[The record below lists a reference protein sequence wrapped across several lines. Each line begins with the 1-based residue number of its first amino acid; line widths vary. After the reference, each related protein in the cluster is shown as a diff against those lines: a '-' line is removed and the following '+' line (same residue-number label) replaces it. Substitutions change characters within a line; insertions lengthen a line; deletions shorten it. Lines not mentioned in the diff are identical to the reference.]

1 LRKKRYNLNSEGGM
15 RVKRND
21 IITVEIKDMEFG
33 GFGIGYFEG
42 KKVKIK
48 GALLGQIIKAKVKK
62 VKKDMVEGEIVE
74 VIENSPLEKQSF
86 CPHFGDCGGCIYQ
99 NVDYSD
105 QLKIKEDIVKKLLE
119 KEGIRDYEFL
129 GIVKSP
135 KEHGYRNKMEYTFGK
150 DKEGNEVLGLHRK
163 GRFYEVVMTDKCN
176 IVDDDFL
183 KALNLTFDYAIK
195 KGLPFYDK
203 KTHKGF
209 LRHLVVRKAS
219 KAGEILLNIVTT
231 TQLEHDFKELIEIYK
246 NANFESRL
254 VGVLH
259 TQNDSWSDAVVC
271 EKLNVLYGKDYL
283 IEELL
288 GLKFKISAFSFF
300 QTNSYGAEKLY
311 ETVREFAGDVSDKI
325 VFDLYSGT
333 GTIGIIMA
341 PMAKKVIGIELVEEA
356 VMSARENAKLNG
368 LENCTF
374 IAGDVS
380 QKLKEINE
388 KPDVVIVDPPRSGI
402 NPKALEDIVKFNAEK
417 IVYVS
422 CNPESL
428 TRDLKIFSEKGYK
441 VEKVKCVDMFP
452 HTYHVECVTLMST
465 VDK

>member
-1 LRKKRYNLNSEGGM
+1 M
-15 RVKRND
+15 KRND

-74 VIENSPLEKQSF
+74 VMENSPLEKQSF

-129 GIVKSP
+129 RIVKSP

-246 NANFESRL
+246 NVDFESRL

-356 VMSARENAKLNG
+356 VMSARENAELNG
-368 LENCTF
+368 LKNCTF

-380 QKLKEINE
+380 KKLKEIKE
-388 KPDVVIVDPPRSGI
+388 MPDVVIVDPPRSGI
-402 NPKALEDIVKFNAEK
+402 NPKALEDIIKFNPQK
-417 IVYVS
+417 VVYVS

-428 TRDLKIFSEKGYK
+428 ARDLKIFSEGGYK
-441 VEKVKCVDMFP
+441 VDKVKCVDMFP
-452 HTYHVECVTLMST
+452 HTYHVECVVLMSR
-465 VDK
+465 VEK

>member
-1 LRKKRYNLNSEGGM
+1 M
-15 RVKRND
+15 KRND

-356 VMSARENAKLNG
+356 VMSARENAELNG
-368 LENCTF
+368 LKNCTF

-380 QKLKEINE
+380 KKLKEIKE
-388 KPDVVIVDPPRSGI
+388 MPDVVIVDPPRSGI
-402 NPKALEDIVKFNAEK
+402 NPKALEDIIKFNPQK
-417 IVYVS
+417 VVYVS

-428 TRDLKIFSEKGYK
+428 ARDLKIFSEGGYK
-441 VEKVKCVDMFP
+441 VDKVKCVDMFP
-452 HTYHVECVTLMST
+452 YTYHVETVVLMER
-465 VDK
+465 K

>member
-1 LRKKRYNLNSEGGM
+1 M
-15 RVKRND
+15 KRND

-129 GIVKSP
+129 RIVKSP

-231 TQLEHDFKELIEIYK
+231 TQLEHDFKELIERYK
-246 NANFESRL
+246 NANFGSRL

-271 EKLNVLYGKDYL
+271 ERLEVLYGRDYL
-283 IEELL
+283 IEEILD
-288 GLKFKISAFSFF
+288 LKFKISAFSFF

-356 VMSARENAKLNG
+356 VMSARENAELNG
-368 LENCTF
+368 LKNCTF

-380 QKLKEINE
+380 KKLKEIKE
-388 KPDVVIVDPPRSGI
+388 MPDVVIVDPPRSGI
-402 NPKALEDIVKFNAEK
+402 NPKALEDIIKFNPQK
-417 IVYVS
+417 VVYVS

-428 TRDLKIFSEKGYK
+428 ARDLKIFSEGGYK
-441 VEKVKCVDMFP
+441 VDKVKCVDMFP
-452 HTYHVECVTLMST
+452 HTYHVECVTLMSR
-465 VDK
+465 V

>member
-33 GFGIGYFEG
+33 GFGIVYFEG

-231 TQLEHDFKELIEIYK
+231 TELEHDFKELIEIYK
-246 NANFESRL
+246 NVDFESRL

-428 TRDLKIFSEKGYK
+428 ARDLKIFSEKGYK

-452 HTYHVECVTLMST
+452 HTYHVET
-465 VDK
+465 VVLIERK

>member
-1 LRKKRYNLNSEGGM
+1 M
-15 RVKRND
+15 KRND

-219 KAGEILLNIVTT
+219 KSREILLNIVTT

-246 NANFESRL
+246 NADFESRL

-356 VMSARENAKLNG
+356 VMSARENAELNG
-368 LENCTF
+368 LKNCTF

-380 QKLKEINE
+380 KKLKEIKE
-388 KPDVVIVDPPRSGI
+388 MPDVVIVDPPRSGI
-402 NPKALEDIVKFNAEK
+402 NPKALEDIIKFNPQK
-417 IVYVS
+417 VVYVS

-428 TRDLKIFSEKGYK
+428 ARDLKIFSEGGYK
-441 VEKVKCVDMFP
+441 VDKVKCVDMFP
-452 HTYHVECVTLMST
+452 YTYHVET
-465 VDK
+465 VVLIERK

>member
-1 LRKKRYNLNSEGGM
+1 M
-15 RVKRND
+15 KRND

-74 VIENSPLEKQSF
+74 VMENSPLEKQSF

-231 TQLEHDFKELIEIYK
+231 TELEHDFKELIEIYK

-380 QKLKEINE
+380 QKLKEIKE

-402 NPKALEDIVKFNAEK
+402 NPKALEDIIKFNPQK
-417 IVYVS
+417 VVYVS

-428 TRDLKIFSEKGYK
+428 ARDLKIFSEGGYK
-441 VEKVKCVDMFP
+441 VDKVKCVDMFP
-452 HTYHVECVTLMST
+452 YTYHVET
-465 VDK
+465 VVLIERK

>member
-1 LRKKRYNLNSEGGM
+1 
-15 RVKRND
+15 VKRND

-74 VIENSPLEKQSF
+74 VMENSPLEKQSF

-246 NANFESRL
+246 NVDFESRL

-356 VMSARENAKLNG
+356 VMSARENAELNG
-368 LENCTF
+368 LKNCTF

-380 QKLKEINE
+380 KKLKEIKE
-388 KPDVVIVDPPRSGI
+388 MPDVVIVDPPRSGI
-402 NPKALEDIVKFNAEK
+402 NPKALEDIIKFNPQK
-417 IVYVS
+417 VVYVS

-428 TRDLKIFSEKGYK
+428 ARDLKIFSEGGYK
-441 VEKVKCVDMFP
+441 VDKVKCVDMFP
-452 HTYHVECVTLMST
+452 YTYHVETVVLMER
-465 VDK
+465 K

>member
-1 LRKKRYNLNSEGGM
+1 MTVRK
-15 RVKRND
+15 ND
-21 IITVEIKDMEFG
+21 VITVDVKEMEFG

-42 KKVKIK
+42 EKVKIK
-48 GALLGQIIKAKVKK
+48 GALLGQKIKAKVKK

-74 VIENSPLEKQSF
+74 VIENSTLEKQSL
-86 CPHFGDCGGCIYQ
+86 CPHFGDCGGCTYQ
-99 NVDYSD
+99 NVSYQD
-105 QLKIKEDIVKKLLE
+105 QLEIKEDIVKKLFE

-129 GIVKSP
+129 GIGKSP

-150 DKEGNEVLGLHRK
+150 DKEGNGTLGLHRK

-203 KTHKGF
+203 KTHEGF

-219 KAGEILLNIVTT
+219 KSGEILLNIVTT
-231 TQLEHDFKELIEIYK
+231 TQLQHDFTELIEIYK
-246 NANFESRL
+246 NANFGSRL

-271 EKLNVLYGKDYL
+271 ERLEVLYGRDYL
-283 IEELL
+283 IEEILD
-288 GLKFKISAFSFF
+288 LKFKISAFSFF

-380 QKLKEINE
+380 QKLKEIKE

-402 NPKALEDIVKFNAEK
+402 NPKVLEDIIKFNPQK
-417 IVYVS
+417 VVYVS

-428 TRDLKIFSEKGYK
+428 ARDLKIFSEKGYK

-452 HTYHVECVTLMST
+452 HTYHVET
-465 VDK
+465 VVLIERK

>member
-74 VIENSPLEKQSF
+74 VMENSPLEKQSF

-129 GIVKSP
+129 RIVKSP

-246 NANFESRL
+246 NVDFESRL

-452 HTYHVECVTLMST
+452 HTYHVET
-465 VDK
+465 VVLIERK

>member
-1 LRKKRYNLNSEGGM
+1 M
-15 RVKRND
+15 KRND

-129 GIVKSP
+129 RIVKSP

-219 KAGEILLNIVTT
+219 KSREILLNIVTT

-246 NANFESRL
+246 NADFESRL

-356 VMSARENAKLNG
+356 VMSARENAELNG
-368 LENCTF
+368 LKNCTF

-380 QKLKEINE
+380 KKLKEIKE
-388 KPDVVIVDPPRSGI
+388 MPDVVIVDPPRSGI
-402 NPKALEDIVKFNAEK
+402 NPKALEDIVKFNPQK
-417 IVYVS
+417 VVYVS

-428 TRDLKIFSEKGYK
+428 ARDLKIFSEGGYK
-441 VEKVKCVDMFP
+441 VDKVKCVDMFP
-452 HTYHVECVTLMST
+452 YTYHVET
-465 VDK
+465 VVLIERK

>member
-1 LRKKRYNLNSEGGM
+1 M
-15 RVKRND
+15 KRND

-74 VIENSPLEKQSF
+74 VMENSPLEKQSF

-246 NANFESRL
+246 NVDFESRL

-356 VMSARENAKLNG
+356 VMSARENAELNG
-368 LENCTF
+368 LKNCTF

-380 QKLKEINE
+380 KKLKEIKE
-388 KPDVVIVDPPRSGI
+388 MPDVVIVDPPRSGI
-402 NPKALEDIVKFNAEK
+402 NPKALEDIIKFNPQK
-417 IVYVS
+417 VVYVS

-428 TRDLKIFSEKGYK
+428 ARDLKIFSEGGYK
-441 VEKVKCVDMFP
+441 VDKVKCVDMFP
-452 HTYHVECVTLMST
+452 HTYHVECVTLMSR
-465 VDK
+465 VEK

>member
-1 LRKKRYNLNSEGGM
+1 M
-15 RVKRND
+15 KRND

-74 VIENSPLEKQSF
+74 VMENSPLEKQSF

-129 GIVKSP
+129 RIVKSP

-246 NANFESRL
+246 NVDFESRL

-356 VMSARENAKLNG
+356 VMSARENAELNG
-368 LENCTF
+368 LKNCTF

-380 QKLKEINE
+380 KKLKEIKE
-388 KPDVVIVDPPRSGI
+388 MPDVVIVDPPRSGI
-402 NPKALEDIVKFNAEK
+402 NPKALEDIIKFNPQK
-417 IVYVS
+417 VVYVS

-428 TRDLKIFSEKGYK
+428 ARDLKIFSEGGYK
-441 VEKVKCVDMFP
+441 VDKVKCVDMFP
-452 HTYHVECVTLMST
+452 HTYHVECVTLMSK
-465 VDK
+465 VEK

>member
-33 GFGIGYFEG
+33 GFGIVYFEG

-231 TQLEHDFKELIEIYK
+231 TELEHDFKELIEIYK
-246 NANFESRL
+246 NVDFESRL

-452 HTYHVECVTLMST
+452 HTYHVET
-465 VDK
+465 VVLIERK

>member
-1 LRKKRYNLNSEGGM
+1 M
-15 RVKRND
+15 KRND

-33 GFGIGYFEG
+33 GFGIVYFEG

-219 KAGEILLNIVTT
+219 KSREILLNIVTT

-246 NANFESRL
+246 NADFESRL

-402 NPKALEDIVKFNAEK
+402 NPKALEDIVKFNPQK
-417 IVYVS
+417 VVYVS

-428 TRDLKIFSEKGYK
+428 TRDLKIFSEGGYK
-441 VEKVKCVDMFP
+441 VDKVKCVDMFP
-452 HTYHVECVTLMST
+452 YTYHVETVVLMER
-465 VDK
+465 K

>member
-219 KAGEILLNIVTT
+219 KSREILLNIVTT

-246 NANFESRL
+246 NADFESRL

-356 VMSARENAKLNG
+356 VMSARENAELNG
-368 LENCTF
+368 LKNCTF

-380 QKLKEINE
+380 KKLKEIKE
-388 KPDVVIVDPPRSGI
+388 MPDVVIVDPPRSGI
-402 NPKALEDIVKFNAEK
+402 NPKALEDIIKFNPQK
-417 IVYVS
+417 VVYVS

-428 TRDLKIFSEKGYK
+428 ARDLKIFSEGGYK
-441 VEKVKCVDMFP
+441 VDKVKCVDMFP
-452 HTYHVECVTLMST
+452 YTYHVET
-465 VDK
+465 VVLIERK

>member
-1 LRKKRYNLNSEGGM
+1 M

-74 VIENSPLEKQSF
+74 VMENSPLEKQSF

-231 TQLEHDFKELIEIYK
+231 TELEHDFKELIEIYK

-356 VMSARENAKLNG
+356 VMSARENAELNG
-368 LENCTF
+368 LKNCTF

-380 QKLKEINE
+380 KKLKEIKE
-388 KPDVVIVDPPRSGI
+388 MPDVVIVDPPRSGI
-402 NPKALEDIVKFNAEK
+402 NPKALEDIIKFNPQK
-417 IVYVS
+417 VVYVS

-428 TRDLKIFSEKGYK
+428 ARDLKIFSEGGYK
-441 VEKVKCVDMFP
+441 VDKVKCVDMFP
-452 HTYHVECVTLMST
+452 HTYHVET
-465 VDK
+465 VVLIERK

>member
-33 GFGIGYFEG
+33 GFGIVYFEG

-135 KEHGYRNKMEYTFGK
+135 KEHGYNKMEYTFGK

-195 KGLPFYDK
+195 KGLPF
-203 KTHKGF
+203 
-209 LRHLVVRKAS
+209 
-219 KAGEILLNIVTT
+219 
-231 TQLEHDFKELIEIYK
+231 
-246 NANFESRL
+246 
-254 VGVLH
+254 
-259 TQNDSWSDAVVC
+259 
-271 EKLNVLYGKDYL
+271 
-283 IEELL
+283 
-288 GLKFKISAFSFF
+288 
-300 QTNSYGAEKLY
+300 
-311 ETVREFAGDVSDKI
+311 
-325 VFDLYSGT
+325 
-333 GTIGIIMA
+333 
-341 PMAKKVIGIELVEEA
+341 
-356 VMSARENAKLNG
+356 
-368 LENCTF
+368 
-374 IAGDVS
+374 
-380 QKLKEINE
+380 
-388 KPDVVIVDPPRSGI
+388 
-402 NPKALEDIVKFNAEK
+402 
-417 IVYVS
+417 
-422 CNPESL
+422 
-428 TRDLKIFSEKGYK
+428 
-441 VEKVKCVDMFP
+441 
-452 HTYHVECVTLMST
+452 
-465 VDK
+465 

>member
-1 LRKKRYNLNSEGGM
+1 M
-15 RVKRND
+15 KRND

-74 VIENSPLEKQSF
+74 VMENSPLEKQSF

-129 GIVKSP
+129 RIVKSP

-246 NANFESRL
+246 NVDFESRL

-356 VMSARENAKLNG
+356 VMSARENAELNG
-368 LENCTF
+368 LKNCTF

-380 QKLKEINE
+380 KKLKEIKE
-388 KPDVVIVDPPRSGI
+388 MPDVVIVDPPRSGI
-402 NPKALEDIVKFNAEK
+402 NPKALEDIIKFNPQK
-417 IVYVS
+417 VVYVS

-428 TRDLKIFSEKGYK
+428 ARDLKIFSEGGYK
-441 VEKVKCVDMFP
+441 VDKVKCVDMFP
-452 HTYHVECVTLMST
+452 YTYHVET
-465 VDK
+465 VVLIERK

>member
-1 LRKKRYNLNSEGGM
+1 
-15 RVKRND
+15 VKRND

-33 GFGIGYFEG
+33 GFGIVYFEG

-129 GIVKSP
+129 RIVKSP

-246 NANFESRL
+246 NVDFESRL

-356 VMSARENAKLNG
+356 VMSARENAELNG
-368 LENCTF
+368 LKNCTF

-380 QKLKEINE
+380 KKLKEIKE
-388 KPDVVIVDPPRSGI
+388 MPDVVIVDPPRSGI
-402 NPKALEDIVKFNAEK
+402 NPKALEDIIKFNPQK
-417 IVYVS
+417 VVYVS

-428 TRDLKIFSEKGYK
+428 ARDLKIFSEGGYK
-441 VEKVKCVDMFP
+441 VDKVKCVDMFP
-452 HTYHVECVTLMST
+452 YTYHVET
-465 VDK
+465 VVLIERK

>member
-1 LRKKRYNLNSEGGM
+1 M

-74 VIENSPLEKQSF
+74 VMENSPLEKQSF

-129 GIVKSP
+129 RIVKSP

-246 NANFESRL
+246 NVDFESRL

-356 VMSARENAKLNG
+356 VMSARENAELNG
-368 LENCTF
+368 LKNCTF

-380 QKLKEINE
+380 KKLKEIKE
-388 KPDVVIVDPPRSGI
+388 MPDVVIVDPPRSGI
-402 NPKALEDIVKFNAEK
+402 NPKALEDIIKFNPQK
-417 IVYVS
+417 VVYVS

-428 TRDLKIFSEKGYK
+428 ARDLKIFSEGGYK
-441 VEKVKCVDMFP
+441 VDKVKCVDMFP
-452 HTYHVECVTLMST
+452 HTYHVECVVLMSR
-465 VDK
+465 VEK

>member
-1 LRKKRYNLNSEGGM
+1 M
-15 RVKRND
+15 KRND

-246 NANFESRL
+246 NVDFESRL

-356 VMSARENAKLNG
+356 VMSARENAELNG
-368 LENCTF
+368 LKNCTF

-380 QKLKEINE
+380 KKLKEIKE
-388 KPDVVIVDPPRSGI
+388 MPDVVIVDPPRSGI
-402 NPKALEDIVKFNAEK
+402 NPKALEDIIKFNPQK
-417 IVYVS
+417 VVYVS

-428 TRDLKIFSEKGYK
+428 ARDLKIFSEGGYK
-441 VEKVKCVDMFP
+441 VDKVKCVDMFP
-452 HTYHVECVTLMST
+452 HTYHVECVTLMSR
-465 VDK
+465 VKK

>member
-1 LRKKRYNLNSEGGM
+1 
-15 RVKRND
+15 VKRND

-452 HTYHVECVTLMST
+452 HTYHVECVTLMSR
-465 VDK
+465 VEK

>member
-1 LRKKRYNLNSEGGM
+1 M
-15 RVKRND
+15 KRND

-33 GFGIGYFEG
+33 GFGIVYFEG

-246 NANFESRL
+246 NVDFESRL

-356 VMSARENAKLNG
+356 VMSARENAELNG
-368 LENCTF
+368 LKNCTF

-380 QKLKEINE
+380 KKLKEIKE
-388 KPDVVIVDPPRSGI
+388 MPDVVIVDPPRSGI
-402 NPKALEDIVKFNAEK
+402 NPKALEDIIKFNPQK
-417 IVYVS
+417 VVYVS

-428 TRDLKIFSEKGYK
+428 ARDLKIFSEGGYK
-441 VEKVKCVDMFP
+441 VDKVKCVDMFP
-452 HTYHVECVTLMST
+452 YTYHVETVVLMER
-465 VDK
+465 K